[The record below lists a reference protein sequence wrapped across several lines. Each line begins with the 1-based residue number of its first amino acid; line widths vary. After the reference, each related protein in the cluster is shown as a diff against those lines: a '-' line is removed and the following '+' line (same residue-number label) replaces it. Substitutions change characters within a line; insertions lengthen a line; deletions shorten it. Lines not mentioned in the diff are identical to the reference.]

1 MTIMNPNGLVNQNNG
16 GLLETFIDDDTSG
29 FAFN

>member
-1 MTIMNPNGLVNQNNG
+1 MNPNGLANQNNG

-29 FAFN
+29 LAFN